1 MEEKGKEKPRNGDAH
16 RGTPKILTS
25 LFYISAFLLL
35 YAYVLY
41 PLMLIALS
49 PSQPRRAGA
58 DDDSAAGA
66 AAPSLSVIVAAYN
79 EERCIAHK
87 IENFLACRYSGA
99 AEMIV
104 VSDGSS
110 DRTAE
115 IAEAMA
121 SERVRVIRQPQ
132 RRGKGVAVNAGAN
145 AARGELLVFTDA
157 NTMFAADALEK
168 VARPLRDKSIG
179 LVTGVSHYSGDSIGS
194 AYQRYEQ
201 MLKGLESRLGV
212 VAGADGALYAIRREL
227 FKPLD
232 PALIND
238 FVHPIVASL
247 AGAQSVI
254 ARDAIALEDFS
265 AAGEFARQVRMVS
278 QQALVYFRLLPE
290 LIAKRRWRSI
300 LVLTS
305 HKLLRWL
312 TAPLLA
318 IGVIA
323 TVPLARNGGIFRVVL
338 GMEILFALI
347 AAIGMVASRRGAEG
361 KATFAYQFIALN
373 CAQAIGLWR
382 CFSGEVPVVW
392 KPRSL

>member
-1 MEEKGKEKPRNGDAH
+1 M
-16 RGTPKILTS
+16 ITS
-25 LFYISAFLLL
+25 LFYVSAFLLL
-35 YAYVLY
+35 YAYLLY
-41 PLMLIALS
+41 PVVLIALS
-49 PSQPRRAGA
+49 ASQPRRADA
-58 DDDSAAGA
+58 DDESAGGST

-87 IENFLACRYSGA
+87 IENFLSCQYSGE

-110 DRTAE
+110 DSTAE
-115 IAEAMA
+115 IAESMA
-121 SERVRVIRQPQ
+121 SERVRVIRQ
-132 RRGKGVAVNAGAN
+132 RERCGKGVAVNAGAA
-145 AARGELLVFTDA
+145 AARGEVLVFTDA
-157 NTMFAADALEK
+157 NTMFATDALEK

-194 AYQRYEQ
+194 VYQRYEQ

-212 VAGADGALYAIRREL
+212 VAGADGALYAIRHDL

-238 FVHPIVASL
+238 FVHPILASL
-247 AGAQSVI
+247 AGAQSVMTG
-254 ARDAIALEDFS
+254 DAFALEEFS
-265 AAGEFARQVRMVS
+265 VAGEFGRQVRMVS

-290 LIAKRRWRSI
+290 LTARWRWRSI

-318 IGVIA
+318 IAVIA
-323 TVPLARNGGIFRVVL
+323 TVPLARHGGTFRVVL

-347 AAIGMVASRRGAEG
+347 AAIGMVASRRGTEG
-361 KATFAYQFIALN
+361 KATFAYQFVALN

-382 CFSGEVPVVW
+382 CFCGEVPVVW
-392 KPRSL
+392 KPRNL

>member
-1 MEEKGKEKPRNGDAH
+1 M
-16 RGTPKILTS
+16 TS

-41 PLMLIALS
+41 PMVLIALS
-49 PSQPRRAGA
+49 PSQPRRDG
-58 DDDSAAGA
+58 DDDDCAGNT

-79 EERCIAHK
+79 EERCIAQK
-87 IENFLACRYSGA
+87 IENFLSCQYSGE

-115 IAEAMA
+115 IAESMA
-121 SERVRVIRQPQ
+121 GERVRVIRQRE
-132 RRGKGVAVNAGAN
+132 RRGKGVAVNAGAQ
-145 AARGELLVFTDA
+145 AARGEVLVFTDA
-157 NTMFAADALEK
+157 NAMFAADALEK
-168 VARPLRDKSIG
+168 VARPMRDQSIG
-179 LVTGVSHYSGDSIGS
+179 LVTGVSRYPGETIGS
-194 AYQRYEQ
+194 TYQRYEQ

-212 VAGADGALYAIRREL
+212 VAGADGALYAIRRDL

-247 AGAQSVI
+247 AGAQSVM
-254 ARDAIALEDFS
+254 AGDAFALEEFS

-278 QQALVYFRLLPE
+278 QAALVYFRLLPE

-312 TAPLLA
+312 TIPLLA
-318 IGVIA
+318 IALIA
-323 TVPLARNGGIFRVVL
+323 TVPLAGRGGTFRVVL

-347 AAIGMVASRRGAEG
+347 AAIGMVANRRGTEG
-361 KATFAYQFIALN
+361 KATLAYQFVALN
-373 CAQAIGLWR
+373 CAQAVGLWR

-392 KPRSL
+392 EPRNL